1 MKSMEQIESQT
12 AVASEQP
19 RYEVYRQNRAGNFV
33 RTFESPRPLDAMLAF
48 MDTAPA
54 FEGGEVRIWDRHQER
69 LLAAA
74 EWTIERTGMGFY
86 VRTRKNV
93 FLDDDAA
100 ALGRLVGTSEG
111 AAIGVAVVATGVGV
125 SSASSGW

>member
-1 MKSMEQIESQT
+1 MKSMEQIESPS

-48 MDTAPA
+48 MDTTPA

-100 ALGRLVGTSEG
+100 ALARLVAQRE
-111 AAIGVAVVATGVGV
+111 ALVQAIAHELRL
-125 SSASSGW
+125 SA

>member
-1 MKSMEQIESQT
+1 MQSMEQIETPT
-12 AVASEQP
+12 AAASEQP

-33 RTFESPRPLDAMLAF
+33 RTFESPRPLDAMVAF
-48 MDTAPA
+48 MDTSPA

-69 LLAAA
+69 LLAVA
-74 EWTIERTGMGFY
+74 EWTVERTGMGFY

-100 ALGRLVGTSEG
+100 ALGRLVAQRE
-111 AAIGVAVVATGVGV
+111 ALVQAIAHELRL
-125 SSASSGW
+125 SA